1 MAAAKELG
9 DKNFSIWKKQDEEPV
24 SAIEMIL
31 F

>member
-9 DKNFSIWKKQDEEPV
+9 DKNFSIWKKRDEKPV
-24 SAIEMIL
+24 SVTEMIL